1 MILSLKKHQK
11 VFSLINKKIIFT
23 LIFIVFLILSNFITK
38 DKLKVFLNENIIIRT
53 HIKSL
58 GIAGVDRNTNF
69 SYILK
74 NFLRNSINYFGQ
86 VEEIKTMVIDINFKN
101 FDKLNT
107 LRKIAIE
114 NGQINKANLQN
125 VKGKLKIGE
134 KKYKANIRLK
144 GYYLDHIA
152 TDKWS
157 LKFRLKND
165 NIEGIRDFSI
175 MNPATRDFHSSI
187 LINEVMTYKGIIAP
201 RNKFYKVI
209 LNGKNLGVMLFEERF
224 TEQLTEHF
232 NTPHGPIIYYDEK
245 SEIHTF
251 HDDDMFWNKDK
262 NLEFFFQNIIN
273 FENHPEKYINY
284 INQNS
289 WAEYLAI
296 NFLFKCWHGNIRMNL
311 SYYFHPL
318 KKTIQPTSSDNSCG
332 QIDYSREL
340 NFLPY
345 EHEFIYKLIKISS
358 FKKLL
363 KQKINWWLNDENA
376 KIYINKINQK
386 EKLLRSTLS
395 KESIF
400 LGKFFIDNNHLE
412 KVIDWINHIQNTE
425 DKVLEKPSIV
435 RKTVIPMIKIEKK
448 NGNKDYFL
456 KINDYSSERY
466 LLKKL
471 IISTSNGK
479 ESINLDKIKNFS
491 VISKNFNELLNK
503 KDLLKIK
510 INKVELIFFDLKKK
524 ISNKIKCNLSYE
536 QKKIEGYK
544 FSLER
549 DLRKFF
555 KLNKKDN
562 LFFLERNKTVI
573 IDQTLVFP
581 PKYDLLIQEGSTLK
595 FHNETGLIING
606 GLTIKGRDDKQ
617 VNFTNY
623 KDAKWA
629 GVLILAEG
637 KKVYIDN
644 LIVNGGNGK
653 INDIQYRGAFTIN
666 NAKIKIKNSIFQNN
680 RSEDTLNL
688 VQVNGDLK
696 NITIQNT
703 QSDGLDIDYSTI
715 LISRSNFEN
724 IGKTTGA
731 DAIDFSKSNVKM
743 KDININN
750 VTDKGISIGENSFS
764 EISNVKISSATIGVA
779 VKDSSTL
786 IGKDIIFKK
795 IKFVD
800 AMAYRKKP
808 HFTGGSMELVNF
820 NSTLN
825 KFILQDGSS
834 MIINNNKIK
843 EKKVDIDLLYKT
855 IMLSEK

>member
-1 MILSLKKHQK
+1 MILSFKKRQK
-11 VFSLINKKIIFT
+11 VFSSKNKKIIFT
-23 LIFIVFLILSNFITK
+23 LIFIVFLILSNFTIK
-38 DKLKVFLNENIIIRT
+38 DKLKVFFDENIVIRT

-58 GIAGVDRNTNF
+58 GIAGVDRNTNLV
-69 SYILK
+69 YIFK
-74 NFLRNSINYFGQ
+74 NFLINSINYFSQ
-86 VEEIKTMVIDINFKN
+86 VEEIKTLIIDINFKN
-101 FDKLNT
+101 FDKLNS

-144 GYYLDHIA
+144 GYHLDHIA

-157 LKFRLKND
+157 LKFKLKND

-187 LINEVMTYKGIIAP
+187 LINEVMKYRGIIAP

-224 TEQLTEHF
+224 TEQLTEYF

-245 SEIHTF
+245 FGIHTF

-262 NLEFFFQNIIN
+262 NLEFFFQNIVN

-284 INQNS
+284 IDQNS

-296 NFLFKCWHGNIRMNL
+296 NFLFKCHHGNIRMNL

-318 KKTIQPTSSDNSCG
+318 KKTIQPISSDNSCG
-332 QIDYSREL
+332 SIDYSRKL

-345 EHEFIYKLIKISS
+345 EHELIYKLIKISS

-363 KQKINWWLNDENA
+363 KQKLNWWLNDENA

-425 DKVLEKPSIV
+425 DKVVERENIA

-448 NGNKDYFL
+448 NGNKDYFFE
-456 KINDYSSERY
+456 INDYSSERY

-479 ESINLDKIKNFS
+479 ESINLDEINDFS
-491 VISKNFNELLNK
+491 VISKNFNELLNQ
-503 KDLLKIK
+503 KDLLKIR
-510 INKVELIFFDLKKK
+510 INKVELIFFDLKEK
-524 ISNKIKCNLSYE
+524 IYNKIKCNLSYE
-536 QKKIEGYK
+536 QKEMEVYK
-544 FSLER
+544 FSLET

-555 KLNKKDN
+555 KLNKRDN
-562 LFFLERNKTVI
+562 LFFLEPNKTVI

-606 GLTIKGRDDKQ
+606 GLTIKGRDNKQ

-637 KKVYIDN
+637 KKVHIDN

-653 INDIQYRGAFTIN
+653 INDIQYRGTFTIN
-666 NAKIKIKNSIFQNN
+666 DAKIKIENSIFQNN
-680 RSEDTLNL
+680 QSEDSLNL

-715 LISRSNFEN
+715 LISKSNFEN

-743 KDININN
+743 KNININN

-764 EISNVKISSATIGVA
+764 EISNLKVSSATIGVA
-779 VKDSSTL
+779 VKDSSNL

-795 IKFVD
+795 IRFVD

-808 HFTGGSMELVNF
+808 HFTGGNIELINL

-825 KFILQDGSS
+825 KFILQNGSS
-834 MIINNNKIK
+834 MTINNNKIK
-843 EKKVDIDLLYKT
+843 EKKIDIDLLYKT